1 MISTLARIVAAALFV
16 ATVTASADAAVRHC
30 AERDTLGGFL
40 EQTYHEHR
48 DALGVTPSGHLVE
61 LFVSDRGSWTLVLS
75 MANGISCIISSGQGW
90 QGGLAREAGPQA

>member
-1 MISTLARIVAAALFV
+1 MNSFLARIVAAALIV
-16 ATVTASADAAVRHC
+16 VPLTASAEATVRHC

-40 EQTYHEHR
+40 ERTYHEHR

-61 LFVSDRGSWTLVLS
+61 LFVSDKGSWTLVLS

-90 QGGLAREAGPQA
+90 QDELAPESGPQA

>member
-1 MISTLARIVAAALFV
+1 MISYFIRLTAAALIV
-16 ATVTASADAAVRHC
+16 VTVTASADATARHC

-40 EQTYHEHR
+40 ERTYHEHR

-61 LFVSDRGSWTLVLS
+61 LFVSDKGSWTLVLS

-90 QGGLAREAGPQA
+90 QGGLALESGPQA